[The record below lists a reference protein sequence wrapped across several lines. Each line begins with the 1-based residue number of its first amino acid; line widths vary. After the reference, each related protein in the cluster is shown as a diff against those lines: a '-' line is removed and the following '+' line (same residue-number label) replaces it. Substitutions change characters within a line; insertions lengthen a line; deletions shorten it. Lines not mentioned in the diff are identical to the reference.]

1 MQGHSAQMGHIQ
13 GDKGGLVGM
22 QDPKTIK
29 IKKLG
34 KDSDT
39 DSLIG
44 GIGAN
49 DKERF
54 HTTYARQAA
63 FEGTSR
69 DQLTIEKQMGR
80 KKIMQDPA
88 QSKSSLV
95 NPFEVQ
101 VKRPQ
106 AKPLPEVYQ
115 PSVVGKSL
123 ISNLGSDL
131 VNLVPP
137 LKK

>member
-1 MQGHSAQMGHIQ
+1 MQGHSAQIGHIE
-13 GDKGGLVGM
+13 GHKGGLVGM

-34 KDSDT
+34 QDSDT

-44 GIGAN
+44 GVGAN

-54 HTTYARQAA
+54 LTTYARQAA
-63 FEGTSR
+63 FEATSR
-69 DQLTIEKQMGR
+69 DQLTIEKQMGS

-88 QSKSSLV
+88 QSRATII
-95 NPFEVQ
+95 NPFEVE
-101 VKRPQ
+101 VKRASTKPQ
-106 AKPLPEVYQ
+106 SDVYQ